1 MGSNLS
7 LLDETLIKLAAS
19 GKSGEEIE
27 RKTGIPALEAV
38 AHVKRL
44 MQRRDVWTEVEQRQ
58 LLLYQL
64 NELKDSLIQNAT
76 QLQDPESARL
86 LLKTLELIG
95 KRLDSQKTVLDEEV
109 IRLTQ
114 YQQGVLLR
122 AMDAALNFAK
132 KELHS
137 RYPDVSSDELDALV
151 GEGLALAKESLR
163 QDSEEEP
170 TL

>member
-27 RKTGIPALEAV
+27 RKTGIPAIEAV
-38 AHVKRL
+38 AHVKTL
-44 MQRRDVWTEVEQRQ
+44 MRRRDVWTEVEQRQ

-64 NELKDSLIQNAT
+64 NELKDSLVQSAT
-76 QLQDPESARL
+76 QMQDPESARL

-95 KRLDSQKTVLDEEV
+95 KRLDAQKTVLEEEV
-109 IRLTQ
+109 LRLSQ
-114 YQQGVLLR
+114 YQQSVLLR

-132 KELHS
+132 KELHV
-137 RYPDVSSDELDALV
+137 RYPQVSAEELDNLV
-151 GEGLALAKESLR
+151 SEGLALAKDSLR
-163 QDSEEEP
+163 EESKEEP
-170 TL
+170 SL